1 MTQEDTGVEDVDLLV
16 VGGGKGGK
24 TLAMDLA
31 RSGERVA
38 MVERGMIGGTCINVA
53 CIPTKALV
61 TSARLLDSMS
71 RAEQVGVRVGK
82 PVADLTLLREHK
94 DGVVAG
100 MVDLNHRQFLD
111 SGMDFVLGTA
121 RFTGERTVRV
131 ELNDGSTRVL
141 RGKDVV
147 INTGTTPAMPDIPG
161 LAEAVPLTSETLLHL
176 DRIPDHLVVIGGG
189 YVGLEFAHMFA
200 AFGSR
205 VTMLHRSER
214 VLPRE
219 DPDVSEALAEFLADA
234 GVRLHTRVT
243 ITEVSRGPSGVT
255 LRMSDGTEVT
265 GTDVLV
271 AVGREPVTSE
281 LDLDAAGVRTDAR
294 GFVKV
299 DDRLATSAPR
309 TWAVGDV
316 AGSPQF
322 THVSLDDYRI
332 VKANIAGADRR
343 TTGRLVPWNVFTT
356 PELARVGMTETE
368 ARAAGH
374 DVRVARMP
382 VAAVP
387 RARTLRDTRGVW
399 KAVVDRDSDRI
410 LGVALIGPDASEV
423 LTVVQTAML
432 TGAPYTLLRD
442 SIIAHPTMAEGL
454 NMLFNTLTD

>member
-1 MTQEDTGVEDVDLLV
+1 MPQADTGVEDVDLLV

-24 TLAMDLA
+24 TLAMDIA
-31 RSGERVA
+31 RGGGRVA

-53 CIPTKALV
+53 CIPTKTLV
-61 TSARLLDSMS
+61 TSARLLDSLS
-71 RAEQVGVRVGK
+71 RAEQVGIRTDK
-82 PVADLTLLREHK
+82 PVADLALLREHK
-94 DGVVAG
+94 EGVVAG

-111 SGMDFVLGTA
+111 SGMDFILGTA
-121 RFTGERTVRV
+121 RFTGKRTVRV
-131 ELNDGSTRVL
+131 ELNDGGARVL

-147 INTGTTPAMPDIPG
+147 INTGTVPGIPDIPG
-161 LAEAVPLTSETLLHL
+161 ITEVEPLTSETLLHL
-176 DRIPDHLVVIGGG
+176 DHIPEHLVVIGGG
-189 YVGLEFAHMFA
+189 YVGLEFAQMFD

-205 VTMLHRSER
+205 VTVLHRGER

-219 DPDVSEALAEFLADA
+219 DPDVSETLTGFLTDAD
-234 GVRLHTRVT
+234 VRLHTGVS
-243 ITEVSRGPSGVT
+243 ISQVSRGPSGVT
-255 LRMSDGTEVT
+255 VRLDDGTEVT

-271 AVGREPVTSE
+271 AVGREPVTKN
-281 LDLDAAGVRTDAR
+281 LDLDAAGVRTDDR
-294 GFVKV
+294 GFVRV
-299 DDRLATSAPR
+299 DDRLATSAPH

-332 VKANIAGADRR
+332 VKANIAGGDRR
-343 TTGRLVPWNVFTT
+343 TTGRLVPWNLFTT

-368 ARAAGH
+368 ARAAGY
-374 DVRVARMP
+374 DVRIARMP
-382 VAAVP
+382 VAAIP

-410 LGVALIGPDASEV
+410 LGVALLGPDASEV

-454 NMLFNTLTD
+454 NMLFNAWTD

>member
-1 MTQEDTGVEDVDLLV
+1 MAQEDTGVEDVDLLV

-24 TLAMDLA
+24 TLAMDMA
-31 RSGERVA
+31 RSGGRVA

-53 CIPTKALV
+53 CIPTKTLV
-61 TSARLLDSMS
+61 TSARLLDSLS
-71 RAEQVGVRVGK
+71 RAEQVGVRAGK

-131 ELNDGSTRVL
+131 ELNDGGTRVL

-161 LAEAVPLTSETLLHL
+161 IAEAGPLTSETLLHL
-176 DRIPDHLVVIGGG
+176 DRIPEHLVVIGGG

-205 VTMLHRSER
+205 VTMLHRGER

-219 DPDVSEALAEFLADA
+219 DPDVSEAVAGFLADA

-243 ITEVSRGPSGVT
+243 LTEVSRGPSGMTVR
-255 LRMSDGTEVT
+255 LSDGTEVT

-271 AVGREPVTSE
+271 AVGREPVTGE

-332 VKANIAGADRR
+332 VKANIAGADRW

-410 LGVALIGPDASEV
+410 LGVALLGPDASEV
-423 LTVVQTAML
+423 MTVVQTAML

-454 NMLFNTLTD
+454 NMLFNVLSD

>member
-1 MTQEDTGVEDVDLLV
+1 MSQADTGVEDVDLLV

-24 TLAMDLA
+24 TLAMDIA
-31 RSGERVA
+31 RGGGRVA

-53 CIPTKALV
+53 CIPTKTLV
-61 TSARLLDSMS
+61 TSARLLDSLS
-71 RAEQVGVRVGK
+71 RAEQVGVRAEK

-94 DGVVAG
+94 EGVVAG

-111 SGMDFVLGTA
+111 RGMDFILGTA

-131 ELNDGSTRVL
+131 ELNDGGTRVL

-147 INTGTTPAMPDIPG
+147 INTGTVPGIPDIPG
-161 LAEAVPLTSETLLHL
+161 ITEVEPLTSETLLHL
-176 DRIPDHLVVIGGG
+176 DRIAEHLVVIGGG
-189 YVGLEFAHMFA
+189 YVGLEFAQMFA
-200 AFGSR
+200 TFGSR
-205 VTMLHRSER
+205 VTVLHRGER

-219 DPDVSEALAEFLADA
+219 DPDVSEALTGFLADA
-234 GVRLHTRVT
+234 GVRLHTGVT

-255 LRMSDGTEVT
+255 VRLGDGTEVT

-271 AVGREPVTSE
+271 AVGREPVTKN
-281 LDLDAAGVRTDAR
+281 LDLDAAGVRTDDR
-294 GFVKV
+294 GFVRV

-332 VKANIAGADRR
+332 VKANIAGGDRR
-343 TTGRLVPWNVFTT
+343 TTGRLVPWNLFTT

-374 DVRVARMP
+374 DVRIARMP
-382 VAAVP
+382 VAAIP

-399 KAVVDRDSDRI
+399 KAVVDRESDRI
-410 LGVALIGPDASEV
+410 LGVALLGPDASEV

-454 NMLFNTLTD
+454 NMLFNAWTD

>member
-1 MTQEDTGVEDVDLLV
+1 MSQADTGVEDVDLLV

-24 TLAMDLA
+24 TLAMDIA
-31 RSGERVA
+31 RGGGRVA

-53 CIPTKALV
+53 CIPTKTLV
-61 TSARLLDSMS
+61 TSARLLDSLS
-71 RAEQVGVRVGK
+71 RAEQVGVRAEK

-94 DGVVAG
+94 EGVVAG

-111 SGMDFVLGTA
+111 SGMDFILGTA
-121 RFTGERTVRV
+121 RFIGERTVQV
-131 ELNDGSTRVL
+131 VLNDGGTRVL

-147 INTGTTPAMPDIPG
+147 INTGTVPGIPDIPG
-161 LAEAVPLTSETLLHL
+161 ITEVEPLTSETLLHL
-176 DRIPDHLVVIGGG
+176 DRIPEHLVVIGGG
-189 YVGLEFAHMFA
+189 YVGLEFAQMFA

-205 VTMLHRSER
+205 VTVLHRGER

-219 DPDVSEALAEFLADA
+219 DPDVSEAVTQFLADA
-234 GVRLHTRVT
+234 GVRLHTGVT
-243 ITEVSRGPSGVT
+243 ISEVSRGPSGVT
-255 LRMSDGTEVT
+255 VRLSDGTEVT

-271 AVGREPVTSE
+271 AVGREPVTKN
-281 LDLDAAGVRTDAR
+281 LDLGAAGVRTDDR
-294 GFVKV
+294 GFVRV

-332 VKANIAGADRR
+332 VKANIAGGDRR
-343 TTGRLVPWNVFTT
+343 TTGRLVPWNLFTT

-374 DVRVARMP
+374 DVRIARMP
-382 VAAVP
+382 VAAIP

-410 LGVALIGPDASEV
+410 LGVALLGPDASEV

-454 NMLFNTLTD
+454 NMLFNAWTD